1 MEFSE
6 EQRVLELPQPIIY
19 ALCLVLPACRRL
31 LFPLLHACNKGNR
44 RRLHAGN
51 VWSKA
56 KEFPGTKGTRNKV
69 LRNKATERK
78 KVTNKLQFNFIP
90 RVLKGGNWLTFFDIR
105 DTFECNHVNVIDNY
119 PLTRRTISKNT
130 TPLSVYFI
138 FQAPS
143 RYRRMCTYTVPSD
156 GTSSRDHCSARL
168 SV

>member
-1 MEFSE
+1 MFKWFWTIFSLGAPAYYWSPK
-6 EQRVLELPQPIIY
+6 QLWNFRRNRGY
-19 ALCLVLPACRRL
+19 WSCLSQLYTL
-31 LFPLLHACNKGNR
+31 Y
-44 RRLHAGN
+44 

-90 RVLKGGNWLTFFDIR
+90 RVLKGGNWLTNFGKR
-105 DTFECNHVNVIDNY
+105 DTFECNHVNVIDHY

-143 RYRRMCTYTVPSD
+143 RYRRMCTYTVPSNR
-156 GTSSRDHCSARL
+156 TSSRDHCSARL